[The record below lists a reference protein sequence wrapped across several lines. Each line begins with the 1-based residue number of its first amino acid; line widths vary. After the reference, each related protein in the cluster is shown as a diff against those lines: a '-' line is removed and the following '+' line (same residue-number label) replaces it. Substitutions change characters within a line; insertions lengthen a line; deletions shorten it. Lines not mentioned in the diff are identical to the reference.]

1 MTRGILFAGAIFAG
15 LSSVSAVMAQ
25 SDPITERQ
33 RSMKG
38 LSQAA
43 RAPGA
48 MLKGEAPFDLA
59 VVQATLKSFAES
71 ATKGPALFPD
81 NSKTGHD
88 TAAMPAVWT
97 NKSDFN
103 MQFAKFGEA
112 AVAAQASIKDE
123 ASFKANFPTVLRTCG
138 GCHENY
144 RAKKS

>member
-1 MTRGILFAGAIFAG
+1 MIRGILVAGALVAG
-15 LSSVSAVMAQ
+15 LSTVSAVMAQ

-33 RSMKG
+33 QAMKG

-59 VVQATLKSFAES
+59 TVQTTLKTFADT
-71 ATKGPALFPD
+71 AKAGPALFPD

-88 TAAMPAVWT
+88 TAALPAVWT
-97 NKSDFN
+97 NKADFN

-123 ASFKANFPTVLRTCG
+123 ASFKANFPNVLKTCG
-138 GCHENY
+138 GCHETY